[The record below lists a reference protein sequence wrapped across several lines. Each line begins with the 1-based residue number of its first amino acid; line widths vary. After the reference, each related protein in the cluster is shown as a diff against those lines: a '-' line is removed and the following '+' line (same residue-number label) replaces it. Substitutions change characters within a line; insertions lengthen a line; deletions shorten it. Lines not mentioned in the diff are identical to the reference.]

1 MALTL
6 NGSTGISGIAGSAGT
21 PALQGNN
28 DTNTGYFFAA
38 DTLGLSTAGNERL
51 RITAAGNLALGN
63 DGSFPIFDNTNDRTI
78 FIGTGSDDAGIQLH
92 SATDRFGGIYFGDA
106 TSGTDRYSGYIEYKH
121 NDNYLR
127 FATGSTEKV
136 RITSDGDV
144 GIGVSPSSG
153 IKLHIKDTTSD
164 GAIKLEGT
172 GSTLGTW
179 ITLQNNDAT
188 ANSYSMIQGADA
200 GGQGTSEIK
209 FINVNNSN
217 NEGTLTVGTRP
228 SGGSMQERLRIDSA
242 GRIKI
247 GTTSAA
253 ATNEAVTI
261 KGDSNG
267 DCFISLRSSAH
278 ADGNDQRIR
287 FMVGDAIGSSG
298 NVCSSISSE
307 IIQTSSGVL
316 KANLVISANRGDAS
330 TNRYIIYGDN
340 SVDHEFK
347 TKTAASLL
355 KLHNSGLV
363 EIADGDLK
371 VASGHGID
379 FSATADGTGSPD
391 ELLDDY
397 EEGQFNPGIAG
408 STSAGSSVY
417 SSIEG
422 HYTKI
427 GNRVHL
433 DIYIDQTSATGTGQ
447 IRITGAPFA
456 CAGGSPGPQVAGS
469 CMLSNVVF
477 DTGFQNLTPHIWS
490 GSSEI
495 TIYGTKNNTTWNVLT
510 MTSNTGTGPSY
521 IISITYP
528 TA

>member
-379 FSATADGTGSPD
+379 FGATAGPGNSASSSS
-391 ELLDDY
+391 EILSDY
-397 EEGQFNPGIAG
+397 EEGTWTPTTHDGTISNQFA
-408 STSAGSSVY
+408 
-417 SSIEG
+417 
-422 HYTKI
+422 HYRKI
-427 GNRVHL
+427 GKQVTVWAMINNFSDRSTNDLVRVKNL
-433 DIYIDQTSATGTGQ
+433 PYQPISSTDFLGGSMLGSYCSGSLISAAYVWSGGQIQFYGTG
-447 IRITGAPFA
+447 
-456 CAGGSPGPQVAGS
+456 
-469 CMLSNVVF
+469 
-477 DTGFQNLTPHIWS
+477 S
-490 GSSEI
+490 GSYEQLRHNELNNSNAQ
-495 TIYGTKNNTTWNVLT
+495 IYFFC
-510 MTSNTGTGPSY
+510 
-521 IISITYP
+521 TY
-528 TA
+528 AVG